1 MAWEVNGQNLSMA
14 EGDYGVE
21 LPLTISGVTLGA
33 SDYIKVSF
41 KDKKNGNVILEKS
54 FNEITRNTVNI
65 VFSEAESEL
74 FPVGVYVYRL
84 DWYQSGNF
92 MCNII
97 ECADFKVVDVA

>member
-21 LPLTISGVTLGA
+21 LPLTISGIDLGA

-41 KDKKNGNVILEKS
+41 KDKKNGNVILEKE
-54 FNEITRNTVNI
+54 FNEFNENTVNI
-65 VFSEAESEL
+65 VFTESESAL
-74 FPVGVYVYRL
+74 FPVGIYVYRL
-84 DWYQSGNF
+84 DWYQAGNF

-97 ECADFKVVDVA
+97 ECANFKVVDVA